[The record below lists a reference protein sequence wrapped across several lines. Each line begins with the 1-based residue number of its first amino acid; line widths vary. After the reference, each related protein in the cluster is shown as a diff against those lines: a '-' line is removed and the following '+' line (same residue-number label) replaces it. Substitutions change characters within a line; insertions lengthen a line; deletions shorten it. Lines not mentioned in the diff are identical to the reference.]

1 MTDNEFD
8 VYWANMLEAL
18 VRMLE
23 AYQPSFKFLDKEYYK
38 AKEKHAL
45 ELRISLA
52 SLRDNFDQPDHFVQL
67 LELIDWLRVHANDNT
82 LQYPWY
88 KPEWL
93 SSSNSLNDIH
103 GKIKTLIVRYYLS
116 RPMVK
121 SIGCYDNQLLQNAS
135 ISRMNFQQI
144 QLKGISM
151 HPSFLRILIDYLTTD
166 DWLEFKLSCQ
176 ATYRA
181 LPHIM
186 LNKDLTHIYSDHPQV
201 TREYRSFESLA
212 ICANGQLMTS
222 NSNKIDFWLLKDSR
236 CTFQDSIILTSDPED
251 VHDPFNL
258 GLGEIVEGVWSNHRA
273 IIGTNTLGEIIFVL
287 NQANDTFKII
297 NLVEYDT
304 LCTIFLPVANNTV
317 LLETCDN
324 RITVLRDDKLT
335 ISVEQ
340 LTSSIVEFVRLN
352 NGSVAFV
359 TEEEPSLFIVDLSN
373 LDEINSTDDQGLVG
387 YTAICQLH
395 DGSIIAGNK
404 YGKIFLW
411 SENNH
416 FQGVNNRF
424 TKRRQIYDIGDYRV
438 DMLKLLPDGRIVILY
453 GNKNLGILKINKN
466 KNENENVVLTKL
478 YQLQCSRKLKVIISP
493 LGDIVACDALGNF
506 YVWSSTLKLREYD
519 EN

>member
-1 MTDNEFD
+1 MTDNEFNI
-8 VYWANMLEAL
+8 YWANMLEAL

-45 ELRISLA
+45 ELRTSLA
-52 SLRDNFDQPDHFVQL
+52 SLRDNFDQLDHFVQL

-88 KPEWL
+88 KLEWL
-93 SSSNSLNDIH
+93 SSSNSLNHIH
-103 GKIKTLIVRYYLS
+103 RKIKTLIVRYYLS
-116 RPMVK
+116 RPMVRSMGYK
-121 SIGCYDNQLLQNAS
+121 NNDLLITS
-135 ISRMNFQQI
+135 ISQRKLQQI
-144 QLKGISM
+144 QLNRINI
-151 HPSFLRILIDYLTTD
+151 HPEILRRLITYFNMD
-166 DWLEFKLSCQ
+166 DWFNFKLLCRE
-176 ATYRA
+176 TYRA
-181 LPHIM
+181 LPYIM
-186 LNKDLTHIYSDHPQV
+186 LNKDLTHTYSDHPQV
-201 TREYRSFESLA
+201 TRGYRSFESLA

-236 CTFQDSIILTSDPED
+236 CTFQNSIILTSDPED
-251 VHDPFNL
+251 VHDPFKL
-258 GLGEIVEGVWSNHRA
+258 GLGEMVEGVWSNHRA

-324 RITVLRDDKLT
+324 RIAVLRDDKLT

-340 LTSSIVEFVRLN
+340 LISSIVEFVRLN
-352 NGSVAFV
+352 DGSVAFV

-373 LDEINSTDDQGLVG
+373 LDEINSTDDQGLIG

-466 KNENENVVLTKL
+466 KNENVVLTKL
-478 YQLQCSRKLKVIISP
+478 YQLQCSQKLKVIISP
-493 LGDIVACDALGNF
+493 LGDIVACDELGNF